1 MLESL
6 ERIKQQSSGT
16 SPAVTA
22 SGPPT
27 DFFASFVPSP
37 APTAAQSSVRK
48 VSLDKIDPWM
58 DADGNEQP
66 FHLYSDEKLQE
77 LADNIIRNGLIT
89 PVRLRISPFDTTRYQ
104 TLAGHNRIAAARLA
118 GMTEIDALVENVDED
133 TARLILV
140 DSNLYQREKLLPS
153 EKAFAYKMQL
163 DSLKRKAGRQK
174 KENASQVE
182 THLRSDELVAKNAE
196 DSRAQ
201 IQRYISLTRLLPSF
215 LDMVDD
221 GRLPFM
227 AGVNL
232 SFLSVTAQ
240 ERVYRVMQRES
251 IDTLSLSQA
260 EEFKAVREELTEP
273 MSENLVLDILGC
285 SKTEPQTSP
294 QPKPPSFRFC
304 VEKLSPQLAKK
315 YKSDPD
321 LQAYVADAIQRYIEE
336 REAEE

>member
-6 ERIKQQSSGT
+6 ERIKQQNSGA
-16 SPAVTA
+16 SPAVTT

-37 APTAAQSSVRK
+37 APAATQSSVRK
-48 VSLDKIDPWM
+48 VSLDKIDPWK

-66 FHLYSDEKLQE
+66 FHLYSDDKLQE

-118 GMTEIDALVENVDED
+118 GMTEIDALVENVDDD

-163 DSLKRKAGRQK
+163 DSLKRKTGRHK

-182 THLRSDELVAKNAE
+182 THLRADELVAKNAE

-201 IQRYISLTRLLPSF
+201 IQRYISLTRLLPPL
-215 LDMVDD
+215 LDMVDSET
-221 GRLPFM
+221 LPFM

-232 SFLSVTAQ
+232 SFLSVAAQ
-240 ERVYRVMQRES
+240 ERVYRVMQDETIHS
-251 IDTLSLSQA
+251 ISLAQA
-260 EEFKAVREELTEP
+260 EELKAVREELTEP
-273 MSENLVLDILGC
+273 MSESLVLDILGC
-285 SKTEPQTSP
+285 SEEKPQTSP

-304 VEKLSPQLAKK
+304 VEELSPQLAKK